1 MSLIILKHKKCVI
14 SQSVSDYL
22 FSLQL
27 VSDWFVMKEQIDIWY
42 DDDYVYNDSDM
53 IKWYDR
59 YQKPKFQKAKIK
71 KELLPIAWH
80 PSRWWDWCVS
90 EDEKK
95 ETDKLF
101 LTI

>member
-1 MSLIILKHKKCVI
+1 
-14 SQSVSDYL
+14 
-22 FSLQL
+22 
-27 VSDWFVMKEQIDIWY
+27 MKEQIDIWY
-42 DDDYVYNDSDM
+42 DDDYVYNDSEM

-59 YQKPKFQKAKIK
+59 YQKHKSQKAKIK

-80 PSRWWDWCVS
+80 PSRWWDWCVF

-95 ETDKLF
+95 ETEKLF